1 MEKILKDTGLIKWL
15 EKVDFDLAE
24 DVLVG
29 GCKYCG
35 AKLHWCNFPR
45 KARGV
50 ASWEWRY
57 SFDCSQCRRRNTPMS
72 VRFLGRRVYAG
83 VVVVLM
89 AAMQHGL
96 NGRRVAALRKEIQID
111 VRTLKR
117 WRKWWLETFVGGC
130 FWKQARA
137 RFMPRLRETEMPFSL
152 VEWFGA
158 TGCEGLVKLM
168 RFIAPLTIGMDPGG
182 LGM

>member
-1 MEKILKDTGLIKWL
+1 MEKILKDRGWIKWL
-15 EKVDFDLAE
+15 EKVDLDLAE
-24 DVLVG
+24 DVQVG

-35 AKLHWCNFPR
+35 AKLHCGNFPR

-50 ASWEWRY
+50 ACWEWRT
-57 SFDCSQCRRRNTPMS
+57 SFDCSQCRRRNTPVS

-96 NGRRVAALRKEIQID
+96 NGRRVAALRKELQID

-117 WRKWWLETFVGGC
+117 WRAWWLETFVDGC

-137 RFMPRLRETEMPFSL
+137 RFMPLLRETDMPLSL
-152 VEWFGA
+152 VERFSA
-158 TGCEGLVKLM
+158 TSCEGLVKLM
-168 RFIAPLTIGMDPGG
+168 RFIAPITIGTDHGG